1 MLDLR
6 ETTSG
11 VVGAFCNVYA
21 GLPFDV
27 VKVRLQTQSTPPE
40 YAGVTDCMTKIVRQE
55 GLRSLWKGAIPALS
69 SAIVENAVLFS
80 ANGILKR
87 VLFASDANLRTID
100 EALLGSA
107 ASIFSATAITPAEVI
122 KCRLQSDHGTTS
134 LGVRKCVQNVLREN
148 GPRGLVAGLPA
159 VLLRDVPFNFCFFG
173 AYDVYTSWF
182 MALHDASSK
191 RELHP
196 LAVLTAGGCAGA
208 TGWSIVFPVDVV
220 KSRMQVGNNVTFGAA
235 ARHVWQEYGI
245 RGFYRGWSAAVLRSF
260 PANGCLFLGVEMT
273 HRLFHFL
280 DGDDG
285 AAVEP
290 MAL

>member
-6 ETTSG
+6 ETSSG

-27 VKVRLQTQSTPPE
+27 IKVRLQTQTVASE
-40 YAGVTDCMTKIVRQE
+40 YSGVGDCMSKIVRQE
-55 GLRSLWKGAIPALS
+55 GVRALWKGAIPALS

-80 ANGILKR
+80 ANGVLR
-87 VLFASDANLRTID
+87 RLLFAPDASLRTID

-107 ASIFSATAITPAEVI
+107 AAIFSATAITPAEVI
-122 KCRLQSDHGTTS
+122 KCRLQSDHGTQS
-134 LGVRKCVQNVLREN
+134 VGLRKCVATVIHEN
-148 GPRGLVAGLPA
+148 GARGLLAGLPA

-173 AYDVYTSWF
+173 AYDVYTTWF
-182 MALHDASSK
+182 MSLEDMSSK

-220 KSRMQVGNNVTFGAA
+220 KSRMQVGNNVSFMSAA
-235 ARHVWQEYGI
+235 SAVWNANGF

-273 HRLFHFL
+273 HRLFHYL
-280 DGDDG
+280 DADMEPVG
-285 AAVEP
+285 A
-290 MAL
+290 